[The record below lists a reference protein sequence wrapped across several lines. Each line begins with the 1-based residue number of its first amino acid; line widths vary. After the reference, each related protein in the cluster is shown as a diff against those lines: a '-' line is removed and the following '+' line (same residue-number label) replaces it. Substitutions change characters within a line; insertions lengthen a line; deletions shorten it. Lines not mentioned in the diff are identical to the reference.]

1 MGCVDV
7 LNFGEWSSEEVVG
20 FFWRSVWMIL
30 ILMRFLMYICYTVF
44 GSIFI
49 MHKIAHVALAFAP
62 FCIFLYFIYRYT
74 SEHGGIMASSL
85 KEKKNKK
92 RTTYFNCVLMFP
104 LYALVV

>member
-30 ILMRFLMYICYTVF
+30 ILMRFLMYICNTVF

-49 MHKIAHVALAFAP
+49 MHKIAHVALAFGP
-62 FCIFLYFIYRYT
+62 FCIFLYFIYRYKHNLRAWF
-74 SEHGGIMASSL
+74 HG
-85 KEKKNKK
+85 K
-92 RTTYFNCVLMFP
+92 FP
-104 LYALVV
+104 

>member
-7 LNFGEWSSEEVVG
+7 LNFGEWSSEEMVG

-30 ILMRFLMYICYTVF
+30 ILMRFLMYICNTVF

-62 FCIFLYFIYRYT
+62 FCIFLYFIYRYKHNLRAWY
-74 SEHGGIMASSL
+74 HG
-85 KEKKNKK
+85 
-92 RTTYFNCVLMFP
+92 RFP
-104 LYALVV
+104 